1 MRDLIPQTAG
11 ASSGHFAQAP
21 QSPRSFIHVGI
32 GRCNSFAPD
41 LQTASTFVDPTSSVP
56 KYDKHVL
63 IFVFLYSKIISFI

>member
-11 ASSGHFAQAP
+11 ASFGHFAHAP

-32 GRCNSFAPD
+32 GRCKSLAPD

-56 KYDKHVL
+56 TRHEH
-63 IFVFLYSKIISFI
+63 